1 MDKQLKDLKRV
12 YEQQNGTIFTSK
24 DRENVYRKLESVKTK
39 PRNDLSRY
47 VPKALSYI
55 AYGVMVVLILG
66 VINQQLDLF
75 PQDLARGGKATTK
88 TGKAPVTNED
98 PEFEW
103 YEGKPLNI
111 AVVGESPEIK
121 EKQVS
126 FSEFPFE
133 KLMLMS
139 NELDSYD
146 AVFIMEENLSQASE
160 SQYADVYLNST
171 IPFFFISANSHI
183 PFTVKETEYNE
194 SWSWSPGNHYAVG
207 VLKSAEDNSLK
218 AWGFG
223 LYNDVMTAE
232 HIKATYSLIFKQVE
246 KVSITNDEE
255 EDGIG
260 APVIESQRVQTNI
273 EPSAELK
280 ALYME
285 YASKKDDQLLEGLSP
300 LDVFKLHFYAKHLE
314 DSETTYALYIKGEM
328 FGTPSE
334 EEYFGSPEFYGAK
347 FDENDKKL
355 YTGLQQVKE
364 FKINYLNDNE
374 AIITWKGEEGSLPA
388 FRLIKDSKKDVWKVS
403 WLAMQ

>member
-1 MDKQLKDLKRV
+1 MYK
-12 YEQQNGTIFTSK
+12 
-24 DRENVYRKLESVKTK
+24 
-39 PRNDLSRY
+39 
-47 VPKALSYI
+47 
-55 AYGVMVVLILG
+55 
-66 VINQQLDLF
+66 
-75 PQDLARGGKATTK
+75 
-88 TGKAPVTNED
+88 
-98 PEFEW
+98 
-103 YEGKPLNI
+103 GKPLNI

-139 NELDSYD
+139 NDLDSYD
-146 AVFIMEENLSQASE
+146 AVFIMPENLSQAAE

-171 IPFFFISANSHI
+171 IPYFFISANSHI
-183 PFTVKETEYNE
+183 PFTVKDTEYNE
-194 SWSWSPGNHYAVG
+194 SWSWTPGNSYAAG
-207 VLKSAEDNSLK
+207 VVKSTEDDTLK

-223 LYNDVMTAE
+223 LYNDEMTEE
-232 HIKATYSLIFKQVE
+232 HIKAMYSLIFKQVE
-246 KVSITNDEE
+246 KESITNDEE

-260 APVIESQRVQTNI
+260 VPVINSESVQTNI

-280 ALYME
+280 ALYKE
-285 YASKKDDQLLEGLSP
+285 YASKKNDQLLAGLSP
-300 LDVFKLHFYAKHLE
+300 LDVFKLYFYAKHLE

-334 EEYFGSPEFYGAK
+334 EEYFGEPEFYGAK

-355 YTGLQQVKE
+355 YAGLQQVKE

-388 FRLIKDSKKDVWKVS
+388 FRLLKDSKKDVWKVS